1 VDAPL
6 LLLLLLLLPLLLL
19 LLLLLLPLLLPLLL
33 LLLPLLLLVIVL
45 LPPLLLVVLLLM
57 AVLAA
62 SPELVLLP
70 PPQADSAIDANSQ
83 TTVAFLMSS
92 PFGHFPS
99 HLKCPARWLT
109 LHYFAFK
116 TMSPATD
123 TALIQTENRAPNE
136 DCFVIDTRRQK
147 ESPQCP

>member
-6 LLLLLLLLPLLLL
+6 LLLLLLLLPLLL
-19 LLLLLLPLLLPLLL
+19 PLLLLL

-123 TALIQTENRAPNE
+123 TALIQTGN
-136 DCFVIDTRRQK
+136 K
-147 ESPQCP
+147 SS